1 MWLISFLPDWVF
13 HLLLIAGLLGIAA
26 SFILKFIPFVA
37 QYKLPIQ
44 AASVLALVVAV
55 WFEGG
60 ISNEEKW
67 QARVHE
73 LEAKVAESE
82 KQSAIANGQIDN
94 KANQKIAAV
103 KQVQYVV
110 QERLRTESTSLDAQ
124 CKLTPNVIDI
134 LNTAAR
140 GAQTGDKK

>member
-1 MWLISFLPDWVF
+1 MFLLSFLPDVVF
-13 HLLLIAGLLGIAA
+13 HLLLIAGILGLAA

-44 AASVLALVVAV
+44 AASILAIIVAV

-60 ISNEEKW
+60 ISNEAKW

-82 KQSAIANGQIDN
+82 KQSAIANGLIDN
-94 KANQKIAAV
+94 KANQKVAAV

-110 QERLRTESTSLDAQ
+110 QERLRTDSANIDAQ
-124 CKLTPNVIDI
+124 CKVTPNVVDL

-140 GAQTGDKK
+140 GAVTGDKK

>member
-140 GAQTGDKK
+140 GAQTGDKQ